1 MCLSE
6 NVSAGKISKLLSCFV
21 LFFFLMFLSFD
32 YVCIYE
38 FVHMSAVPVE
48 TEKAI
53 GSLGAGVTGGCGPP
67 DMGAGEMA
75 WQAKVLTTKPNHLS
89 EFVS

>member
-1 MCLSE
+1 MSVCAYAMCP
-6 NVSAGKISKLLSCFV
+6 I
-21 LFFFLMFLSFD
+21 
-32 YVCIYE
+32 VCQLRPE
-38 FVHMSAVPVE
+38 CWL
-48 TEKAI
+48 
-53 GSLGAGVTGGCGPP
+53 LGAGVTGGCGPP